1 METDNGI
8 VCSSLSEFIKE
19 FPPMKLEWDNEIF
32 YRGESDFHYILKPSV
47 LRDTIKIPKSERE
60 NEKN

>member
-32 YRGESDFHYILKPSV
+32 TE
-47 LRDTIKIPKSERE
+47 
-60 NEKN
+60 EKVIFIIH